1 MIMFILT
8 ILDLIVFFTLILTHY
23 NWLVSSLLVILSIV
37 YLLVKGLAFFGELL
51 SMLDIVVAIY
61 FVLFLMGINFNLL
74 FYFSVVF
81 LLYKIVMGFV
91 NL

>member
-1 MIMFILT
+1 MFILT